1 MRTRTLAAVL
11 LTLAAATLTG
21 CSASDDTTDGGETAG
36 TGGSAFPVTVASSLG
51 GAVIDAKPK
60 RVVTL
65 GQGTADTVF
74 ALGTTPVGVEADAW
88 GGDADGYQPWFRDA
102 VEKAGDD
109 LPELI
114 TASPE
119 IDVESIVE
127 LDPDVILAPQSGLTQ
142 KQFDTLS
149 ALAPTVAYPGDAWST
164 AWDDQI
170 EIIGTALGESDQAAQ
185 LVDDVDA
192 ELAAVADANPEY
204 ADHDFAYLYTG
215 DVGALG
221 VFQPN
226 EPRVAILAKMGLTV
240 DPVVEKQPVTE
251 GTASSVLGLEKAD
264 LFDDTD
270 LIFTFY
276 SNDENRREIEAQ
288 SLYSSIPAIERGS
301 VVWTADQSF
310 VTASSL
316 ITPLTV
322 PYVVDDYVAMIDDA
336 LARVG

>member
-1 MRTRTLAAVL
+1 MKTSTDVKKGAVVAGIAL
-11 LTLAAATLTG
+11 LAAALTG
-21 CSASDDTTDGGETAG
+21 CAPDDTTEGAGTAG
-36 TGGSAFPVTVASSLG
+36 GTFPVTIESSLG
-51 GAVIDAKPK
+51 DAVIPEKPK

-65 GQGTADTVF
+65 GQGSADTVF
-74 ALGTTPVGVEADAW
+74 ALGTTPVGVEIDTW
-88 GGDADGYQPWFRDA
+88 GGDSDGYQPWFRTA

-114 TASPE
+114 TSTPE

-127 LDPDVILAPQSGLTQ
+127 LDPDVILAPQSGLSQ

-170 EIIGTALGESDQAAQ
+170 EIIGQALGQSDDADDI
-185 LVDDVDA
+185 VDDIDA
-192 ELAAVADANPEY
+192 RLAAVATENPEF
-204 ADHDFAYLYTG
+204 ADHSFAYLYTG
-215 DVGALG
+215 EVGALG
-221 VFQPN
+221 VFQEN
-226 EPRVAILAKMGLTV
+226 EPRAAILSKMGLRI
-240 DPVVEKQPVTE
+240 DPVVAEQPVTE

-276 SNDENRREIEAQ
+276 SDAASKKQIEAQ
-288 SLYSSIPAIERGS
+288 PLYGSIPAVERGS
-301 VVWTADQSF
+301 LVSTSDQSF

-322 PYVVDDYVAMIDDA
+322 PYVVDDYVGMIHRAIDA
-336 LARVG
+336 L